1 MQETGDMRRIQIQ
14 HRSHRRDDSGRDLP
28 PLDPRD
34 PAVVRAK
41 RLREAVTPV
50 QEKSS
55 R

>member
-1 MQETGDMRRIQIQ
+1 MRRIQIQ
-14 HRSHRRDDSGRDLP
+14 HRIHRREDSGRDLP

-34 PAVVRAK
+34 PAVIRAK
-41 RLREAVTPV
+41 RLRERVRPV